1 MRRLFLTIVAAAAL
15 LTVGA
20 TTATGPSSAAECKTR
35 NTTYGGVR
43 ARTYCGPASAVIK
56 IGGRTLRYRGGSCMR
71 NRVAIELGIGTVILD
86 PKDPKRTLPRSF
98 GISVGRIFGIGE
110 PALRDGSYDSVIVA
124 YVDRGKRYASF
135 EAAAELG
142 GGRTRGTF
150 TGRLLTGETIS
161 GSFRCK

>member
-1 MRRLFLTIVAAAAL
+1 MRRLFLTIIAAAAL

-20 TTATGPSSAAECKTR
+20 ITAPGPSSAADCKTR

-56 IGGRTLRYRGGSCMR
+56 IGDRTLRYRGGSCIR
-71 NRVAIELGIGTVILD
+71 NRVAVELGIGTLILD
-86 PKDPKRTLPRSF
+86 SRDPNRPRPRSF
-98 GISVGRIFGIGE
+98 GISVGRVFGFGE
-110 PALRDGSYDSVIVA
+110 PARHDGSYDSVMLA
-124 YVDRGKRYASF
+124 YVDQGERYASF
-135 EAAAELG
+135 DATAELS

>member
-1 MRRLFLTIVAAAAL
+1 MRRLFLTLIAAAAL

-20 TTATGPSSAAECKTR
+20 TTAAGPSSAADCETK

-43 ARTYCGPASAVIK
+43 ARTYCGPARAVVK

-71 NRVAIELGIGTVILD
+71 NRVAVELGIGTLILD
-86 PKDPKRTLPRSF
+86 SREPNRPLPRSF
-98 GISVGRIFGIGE
+98 GISVGRVFGIGQ
-110 PALRDGSYDSVIVA
+110 PARHDGSYDSVTLA
-124 YVDRGKRYASF
+124 FVDNGKRYASF
-135 EAAAELG
+135 EATAELS

-150 TGRLLTGETIS
+150 TGRLLTGKTIS